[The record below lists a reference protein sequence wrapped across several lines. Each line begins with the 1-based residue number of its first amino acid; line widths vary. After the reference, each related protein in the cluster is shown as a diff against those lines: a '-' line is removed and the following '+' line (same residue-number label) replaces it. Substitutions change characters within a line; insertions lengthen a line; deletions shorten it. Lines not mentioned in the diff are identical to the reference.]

1 MSGTLIVWKAP
12 LVEDEK
18 AAARLLKDYYVS
30 GDEAA
35 FEPSADVAR
44 FYDEIVATYPIDSW
58 EDDEPP
64 TWAGAPHRSDRVV
77 MLDYSWSAPGE
88 FLDEIQRLARDH
100 ELVLYDP
107 QGPDVHLPN
116 EPAAEPY
123 VPTARDTLR
132 VAGLG
137 LIAGAVAIGAWYV
150 SIPILSWI
158 VIGVAAVVV
167 LASVLGLYG
176 DAHALLRQRRR

>member
-12 LVEDEK
+12 IVEDEK
-18 AAARLLKDYYVS
+18 AAARLLSDYFGSS
-30 GDEAA
+30 GDAV
-35 FEPSADVAR
+35 FEPSEDVKK
-44 FYDEIVATYPIDSW
+44 FYDEIVAAYPIDSW
-58 EDDEPP
+58 EEDETP

-77 MLDYSWSAPGE
+77 VLDYSWSAPGG
-88 FLDEIQRLARDH
+88 FLDDIQRLARVH

-116 EPAAEPY
+116 EPPAEPY

-132 VAGLG
+132 LARLG
-137 LIAGAVAIGAWYV
+137 LIAVAVAVGAWYL

-158 VIGVAAVVV
+158 VIGVAGVVM
-167 LASVLGLYG
+167 LASLLGLYG
-176 DAHALLRQRRR
+176 DAHAALKHRRR